1 MGGVYEHVIRSVR
14 KISRVLPKQLLLFRG
29 GIANF
34 GGWNSGNSQWPT
46 NRGSPIDSEPLTSN
60 HLLLLWSNLN
70 LPPGVFSKND
80 LNCWC
85 RWRQIHYLSD
95 VFWRWLSEY
104 IPNFRERQKWI
115 RPRRNFAVGDLVLI
129 AEERV
134 HRSQWP
140 FARVLEVY
148 PGRNW
153 FVRSVKVATKSS
165 TFTRPISKLCFLEQE
180 SLLPTKDSTY
190 FTWLSCCLL
199 KLKGLWICAPDVHE
213 LWTLADLLQRL

>member
-1 MGGVYEHVIRSVR
+1 MIWTADVAGGRFITSLTCFGDGYRNIYQIFENGRNGSDHVVI
-14 KISRVLPKQLLLFRG
+14 LLL
-29 GIANF
+29 
-34 GGWNSGNSQWPT
+34 
-46 NRGSPIDSEPLTSN
+46 
-60 HLLLLWSNLN
+60 
-70 LPPGVFSKND
+70 V
-80 LNCWC
+80 CW
-85 RWRQIHYLSD
+85 
-95 VFWRWLSEY
+95 
-104 IPNFRERQKWI
+104 
-115 RPRRNFAVGDLVLI
+115 LVLI

-148 PGRNW
+148 PGRNG

-165 TFTRPISKLCFLEQE
+165 TFTGPISKLCFLEQE

-199 KLKGLWICAPDVHE
+199 KLKGLWICAPDVHA